1 MLHHQNL
8 FVLSFAALFLA
19 LFCHC
24 SATKFMVGDSAGWI
38 IPPYPTYYSNWSQT
52 HIIRAGDIV
61 EFKFD
66 DKFYNLIQVSQQEYE
81 HCTSLE
87 PLRIFNSSPVIL
99 PMKERGVLYF
109 TCSISNYCCL
119 GQKIVIYVQDSPPPP
134 PPPPQSPSPSQAPI
148 TISPQLS
155 PNGSAPQPYGSSPPS
170 PTTNTPGT
178 DGGNPPGPTSTP
190 GGNSNAVALV
200 GGRSFTESLGP
211 LLSMLGALLGFWM
224 M

>member
-1 MLHHQNL
+1 MTTERYFQNYL
-8 FVLSFAALFLA
+8 YKSWLYQFSLSSIFQI
-19 LFCHC
+19 
-24 SATKFMVGDSAGWI
+24 K
-38 IPPYPTYYSNWSQT
+38 
-52 HIIRAGDIV
+52 

-99 PMKERGVLYF
+99 PLKERGVLYF

-119 GQKIVIYVQDSPPPP
+119 GQKIVIYVHDRPLP

-155 PNGSAPQPYGSSPPS
+155 PNALVPQPQGSSPPS

-178 DGGNPPGPTSTP
+178 NGGNPPVPSSPREGK
-190 GGNSNAVALV
+190 SNAVALI
-200 GGRSFTESLGP
+200 GGRSFIVPMWP
-211 LLSMLGALLGFWM
+211 LLSMVGVFFGFWM